1 MKERLEIKINNL
13 LDEKLELRNEIQKI
27 SWGMKY
33 ASLMTPNA
41 NERKNQLVEKLKQV
55 QKEIDMLNWILEG
68 DE

>member
-1 MKERLEIKINNL
+1 MKERLESRINYL
-13 LDEKLELRNEIQKI
+13 LDEKLQLRKEIQEI

-41 NERKNQLVEKLKQV
+41 SERKHNLVEKLKQI

-68 DE
+68 GE